1 MYVYR
6 SEISKTKN
14 EMFDISPKIKT
25 YEKKYIYDLFQDL
38 FIKKKLLKY
47 QIFLMMVNNKII
59 I

>member
-1 MYVYR
+1 
-6 SEISKTKN
+6 
-14 EMFDISPKIKT
+14 MFDISPKIKT